1 MFGYIS
7 INEKTLTPEQRDRY
21 QAVYCGL
28 CRSLGTQYGA
38 IGRMTLT
45 YDMTFLVLLLASVY
59 ALPEEEGK
67 QRCPAFPPLRRCSF
81 AVCDASPYAAD
92 MSILL
97 AYYKGLDDWADERS
111 LSGYSKSKALEKR
124 ATDAAGRWPRQ
135 SAAIEKGLE
144 SLLAMEKGNELN
156 PDIPTNCF
164 GALMGELFVWQ
175 EDEKADMLRSF
186 GAALGRFIYLMD
198 ACMDLRSDIRHRRYN
213 PLVSMPGSDH
223 TPLLT
228 MLIGEC
234 TRIFESLSLFRDAR
248 ILQNIL
254 YSGVWTKY
262 RGYDLE
268 GQG

>member
-1 MFGYIS
+1 MFGYVS
-7 INEKTLTPEQRDRY
+7 INEKTLTREQRDRY

-28 CRSLGTQYGA
+28 CRALGAQYGA

-45 YDMTFLVLLLASVY
+45 YDMTFLVLLLSSVY
-59 ALPEEEGK
+59 ALPEDKGK
-67 QRCPAFPPLRRCSF
+67 QRCPVALPLRSC
-81 AVCDASPYAAD
+81 AYATCEATPYAAD

-97 AYYKGLDDWADERS
+97 AYYKGLDDWTDEHS
-111 LSGYSKSKALEKR
+111 LSGFGKSKALKKR
-124 ATDAAGRWPRQ
+124 ASEAAVRWPRQ
-135 SAAIEKGLE
+135 SDAIKKSLE
-144 SLLAMEKGNELN
+144 DLLAMEKRNELN

-164 GALMGELFVWQ
+164 GALMGALFAWRA
-175 EDEKADMLRSF
+175 DEKADILRSL
-186 GAALGRFIYLMD
+186 GTALGRFIYMMD
-198 ACMDLRSDIRHRRYN
+198 ACVDLRSDIRHQRYN
-213 PLVSMPGSDH
+213 PLVSVSGRDH

-234 TRIFESLSLFRDAR
+234 TTIFETLSLLQDVR

-262 RGYDLE
+262 RALNQE